1 MISSIWPLFGI
12 CNQLLASVTLLIGT
26 TVLLRMNKG
35 KYAWMTGVPGLLM
48 TVITIWAGI
57 WLVVNQYLPNGQHL
71 LATLSCVVMLLMAFV
86 IFGTLRRW
94 MVLINMKTITRDQ
107 YGVEVK
113 EVVEE

>member
-1 MISSIWPLFGI
+1 M
-12 CNQLLASVTLLIGT
+12 TLLIGT

-71 LATLSCVVMLLMAFV
+71 LATLSCVVMLLDGPHQYEDPYARSV
-86 IFGTLRRW
+86 RR
-94 MVLINMKTITRDQ
+94 
-107 YGVEVK
+107 
-113 EVVEE
+113 